1 MNDSLTSEVERSLQ
15 EREGTFRREQQRDRS
30 ACEAVIGYAQL
41 QAGRT
46 VRVKSKIGFESLIRG
61 KG

>member
-1 MNDSLTSEVERSLQ
+1 MNVSLKSELERSVL
-15 EREGTFRREQQRDRS
+15 EKGGTFRREQDHDDF
-30 ACEAVIGYAQL
+30 ACEAVVGYAQL

-61 KG
+61 EG

>member
-1 MNDSLTSEVERSLQ
+1 MNVSLKSELERSVQEKGGTFHREQ
-15 EREGTFRREQQRDRS
+15 ERDHFS
-30 ACEAVIGYAQL
+30 SEAVVGYAQL

-61 KG
+61 EG